1 LQLLGYEKRFHTA
14 WVKSGKAPPEQMF
27 SASPPIGDMKIDH
40 LCEGNRLNS
49 RQLGCRAC
57 RGEEKFKEIN
67 FVADRSFDRDAGEG
81 EQLNGQRLMRVYQS
95 QSRIDDPST
104 LPPDLRQKSG
114 PVQTVGAA

>member
-1 LQLLGYEKRFHTA
+1 
-14 WVKSGKAPPEQMF
+14 
-27 SASPPIGDMKIDH
+27 MKIDH